1 MISADCYGL
10 DLTEIPQNL
19 RTDIELLQ
27 ATHNRIRE
35 LDSKSFNRYPYLRVL
50 YLDDNM
56 ISYIENGT
64 FDSLQNLE
72 VIRLSQN
79 ALDRVPT
86 GVLQLP
92 NIRKIFVDNNRFVRG
107 GGLVGAPTR
116 DTVVSL
122 TLAQCHLEELPPLEM
137 FPNLLELNVSA
148 NNLKT
153 IRPKQLASLCQLQFL
168 DISRNPK
175 LSQDINGDGCAC
187 HLLASWIEDKNINLQ
202 RDNSLNCTKKVLD
215 FAHCGNMSEA
225 EEIYSACMSSVI
237 AKAEAI
243 QARNT
248 WILVGC
254 ILGSVIATGALILFC
269 CRRNKRKKQKK
280 DKGTN
285 NNIDDKRKSQIEEDE
300 TKTTDTLLEGKNS

>member
-1 MISADCYGL
+1 MMSADCYGL
-10 DLTEIPQNL
+10 DFTEIPQNL

-35 LDSKSFNRYPYLRVL
+35 LFRESFIRYPYLRIL

-64 FDSLQNLE
+64 FDPLQNLE

-79 ALDRVPT
+79 ALDRVPS
-86 GVLQLP
+86 GVLELP
-92 NIRKIFVDNNRFVRG
+92 NIRKIFVDNNRFIRG

-137 FPNLLELNVSA
+137 FPNLVELNVSA

-153 IRPKQLASLCQLQFL
+153 IRPEQLASVCQLQFL

-175 LSQDINGDGCAC
+175 LSQDISGDGCAC
-187 HLLASWIEDKNINLQ
+187 HLLASWIADKNIKLQ
-202 RDNSLNCTKKVLD
+202 ADYRLNCTTKVLD

-225 EEIYSACMSSVI
+225 EEIYDACMSIFI
-237 AKAEAI
+237 ANAEAI
-243 QARNT
+243 QARIT

-254 ILGSVIATGALILFC
+254 IVASIIATGALILFC
-269 CRRNKRKKQKK
+269 YRRYKRKKQKK
-280 DKGTN
+280 DMGTN
-285 NNIDDKRKSQIEEDE
+285 NNTGEKRNSRIEEE
-300 TKTTDTLLEGKNS
+300 EAMTSDTLLEGNKS

>member
-1 MISADCYGL
+1 MRYL
-10 DLTEIPQNL
+10 YFQ
-19 RTDIELLQ
+19 LLQ

-35 LDSKSFNRYPYLRVL
+35 LYSESFNRYPYLRVL

-202 RDNSLNCTKKVLD
+202 RDNSLNCTKKVLGKT
-215 FAHCGNMSEA
+215 FFK
-225 EEIYSACMSSVI
+225 EI
-237 AKAEAI
+237 
-243 QARNT
+243 
-248 WILVGC
+248 
-254 ILGSVIATGALILFC
+254 
-269 CRRNKRKKQKK
+269 
-280 DKGTN
+280 
-285 NNIDDKRKSQIEEDE
+285 
-300 TKTTDTLLEGKNS
+300 

>member
-10 DLTEIPQNL
+10 DLTDIPQNL

-35 LDSKSFNRYPYLRVL
+35 LYRESFSRYPYLRIL

-72 VIRLSQN
+72 VIRLSRN

-86 GVLQLP
+86 GVLRLP

-122 TLAQCHLEELPPLEM
+122 TLAHCHLEELPPLEM
-137 FPNLLELNVSA
+137 FPNLVELNVSA

-153 IRPKQLASLCQLQFL
+153 IRPEQLASVCQLQFL

-175 LSQDINGDGCAC
+175 LSQDIYGDGCAC
-187 HLLASWIEDKNINLQ
+187 HLLASWIEDKNIVLQ
-202 RDNSLNCTKKVLD
+202 RDYRLNCTTKILD
-215 FAHCGNMSEA
+215 FTHCGNMSEA
-225 EEIYSACMSSVI
+225 EEIYNACMSTVI

-243 QARNT
+243 HSRNT

-254 ILGSVIATGALILFC
+254 ILGSVIGTGALFLFC
-269 CRRNKRKKQKK
+269 CRRYKRKKQKK
-280 DKGTN
+280 DMGTN
-285 NNIDDKRKSQIEEDE
+285 NNIDEKRKSQIEEE
-300 TKTTDTLLEGKNS
+300 EAMTADTLLEGNKS

>member
-1 MISADCYGL
+1 
-10 DLTEIPQNL
+10 
-19 RTDIELLQ
+19 
-27 ATHNRIRE
+27 
-35 LDSKSFNRYPYLRVL
+35 
-50 YLDDNM
+50 M

-72 VIRLSQN
+72 VIRLSRN

-137 FPNLLELNVSA
+137 FPNLVELNVSA

-153 IRPKQLASLCQLQFL
+153 IGPEQLASVCQLQFL

-175 LSQDINGDGCAC
+175 LSQDISGDGCAC
-187 HLLASWIEDKNINLQ
+187 HLLASWIEDKNILLQ
-202 RDNSLNCTKKVLD
+202 RDNRLNCTTKVLGKT
-215 FAHCGNMSEA
+215 FFK
-225 EEIYSACMSSVI
+225 EI
-237 AKAEAI
+237 
-243 QARNT
+243 
-248 WILVGC
+248 
-254 ILGSVIATGALILFC
+254 
-269 CRRNKRKKQKK
+269 
-280 DKGTN
+280 
-285 NNIDDKRKSQIEEDE
+285 
-300 TKTTDTLLEGKNS
+300 

>member
-1 MISADCYGL
+1 MCFKVSFIDVTCLPVLTKLYIFYFISISNTVLFIEYYTENISVPALLLYYMIYQI
-10 DLTEIPQNL
+10 TI
-19 RTDIELLQ
+19 
-27 ATHNRIRE
+27 
-35 LDSKSFNRYPYLRVL
+35 
-50 YLDDNM
+50 
-56 ISYIENGT
+56 
-64 FDSLQNLE
+64 
-72 VIRLSQN
+72 
-79 ALDRVPT
+79 
-86 GVLQLP
+86 
-92 NIRKIFVDNNRFVRG
+92 
-107 GGLVGAPTR
+107 
-116 DTVVSL
+116 
-122 TLAQCHLEELPPLEM
+122 
-137 FPNLLELNVSA
+137 LNYWCC
-148 NNLKT
+148 LFT
-153 IRPKQLASLCQLQFL
+153 
-168 DISRNPK
+168 
-175 LSQDINGDGCAC
+175 
-187 HLLASWIEDKNINLQ
+187 
-202 RDNSLNCTKKVLD
+202 D